1 MKNRK
6 VMLVLGL
13 ILFVFLII
21 ECTYFF
27 YYYRWKH
34 LWTLE
39 DRLPTYQVK
48 ESSADSLRVLMIGDS
63 WAGIHHESGMDS
75 YLQSQLQSKLKKR
88 IVVESKG
95 KGGEKTKGI
104 YRLIFES
111 NTYGTRPLFS
121 EGADYCVVF
130 AGINDAA
137 ANLGVRQYCYYYRL
151 ILDFLLVNHIRP
163 VVVEIPNVN
172 IWQIYGSKPIKDLLS
187 DFVKSKMTNCKMYQI
202 GEYREA
208 LHQMLQNES
217 FMEKV
222 IYIPMDKWN
231 RYGPEIEKSLFMED
245 QIHLNRK
252 GYEKLDSCIAQT
264 IARDLQ

>member
-1 MKNRK
+1 
-6 VMLVLGL
+6 MLALGL
-13 ILFVFLII
+13 ILFIFLII
-21 ECTYFF
+21 ECTYIF

-39 DRLPTYQVK
+39 EKLPPYQVK
-48 ESSADSLRVLMIGDS
+48 ESSADTLRVLMIGDS
-63 WAGIHHESGMDS
+63 WAGIHQESGMDS
-75 YLQSQLQSKLKKR
+75 YLQSQMQPESKKR
-88 IVVESKG
+88 VVVESKG
-95 KGGEKTKGI
+95 KGGEKIKGI
-104 YRLIFES
+104 YRLMFES
-111 NTYGTRPLFS
+111 DTYGTRPLLS

-222 IYIPMDKWN
+222 IYIPISKWN
-231 RYGPEIEKSLFMED
+231 RYSPEIEKSLFMED